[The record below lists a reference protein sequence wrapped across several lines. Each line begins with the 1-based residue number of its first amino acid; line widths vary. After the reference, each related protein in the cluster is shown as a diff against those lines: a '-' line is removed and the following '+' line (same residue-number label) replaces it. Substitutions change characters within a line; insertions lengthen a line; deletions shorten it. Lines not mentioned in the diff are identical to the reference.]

1 MVFRHSSISCLVRL
15 ILNPSKTTAW
25 VVSIFFSLFQL
36 QFHRSASSQL
46 YCDFWSSLTIT
57 SRNHWVLK
65 AGFPTGVANMG
76 ILKIWWGGAG
86 GGLSQ
91 NMEGAWG
98 ELKMLSKK
106 ICDRVHLIVNLSAI
120 ILQSSRFTKSELLHT
135 YFSRILARF

>member
-76 ILKIWWGGAG
+76 LLKIWWGGAG
-86 GGLSQ
+86 GGGGEEEFKKNHKMCGVPPMPPSHYGKKKKVLFFFSQ
-91 NMEGAWG
+91 QLRITAFNNM
-98 ELKMLSKK
+98 
-106 ICDRVHLIVNLSAI
+106 
-120 ILQSSRFTKSELLHT
+120 F
-135 YFSRILARF
+135 